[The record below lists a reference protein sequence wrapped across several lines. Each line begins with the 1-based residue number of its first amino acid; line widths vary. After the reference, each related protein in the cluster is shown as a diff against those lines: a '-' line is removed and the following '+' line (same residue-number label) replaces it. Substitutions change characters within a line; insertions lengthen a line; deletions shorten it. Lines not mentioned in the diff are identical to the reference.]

1 MDLSMNTVAINRKAL
16 SLPMPRRA
24 EVATLRLF
32 SLDALSESEIEPLLS
47 VNTAHQV
54 FLTSSSI
61 GLWIQ
66 TSKFW
71 SSPPIVG
78 SQAIGLAGLNWLPK
92 TGAYGCA
99 WL

>member
-1 MDLSMNTVAINRKAL
+1 MNTVAITRKAL
-16 SLPMPRRA
+16 SLSVPRRA
-24 EVATLRLF
+24 ELATLLL
-32 SLDALSESEIEPLLS
+32 SILDALSESEIELLPS
-47 VNTAHQV
+47 VSTAHQV

-71 SSPPIVG
+71 SLPPIVG
-78 SQAIGLAGLNWLPK
+78 DQAIGLAGFNCLPK
-92 TGAYGCA
+92 TNAFGCA

>member
-1 MDLSMNTVAINRKAL
+1 MNTVAITREAL
-16 SLPMPRRA
+16 SLPVPQRA
-24 EVATLRLF
+24 ELATLRL
-32 SLDALSESEIEPLLS
+32 SNLDALSESEIEPLLS
-47 VNTAHQV
+47 VSTVHQV
-54 FLTSSSI
+54 FLTTASI

-78 SQAIGLAGLNWLPK
+78 GQAIGLAGFTWLPK
-92 TGAYGCA
+92 TDAYGCA